1 VRTRAIIIICAIL
14 VAAAVTGT
22 AGKSDDGGSGKDSVQ
37 PTVEQTSPSET
48 STPGGGREQ
57 EHLQTPEQTLQGSQ
71 SGGTETEQHKSQ
83 EAVQSENRSRELEQE
98 HLLGEIETHRGNL
111 TGTSAE
117 QLREHLQEQEQ
128 ELELEHSRLTSDERQ
143 VQERHRNESAL
154 VQVLQN
160 ETLTA
165 ALLGAGPGGIGPQ
178 LSSFAEDWNASL
190 RAQIQAERQIQGRNA
205 IVRLFLV
212 PGDTQAASLLAQEV
226 TRNQDRIRQMQQL
239 IQQCQACDSQ
249 VQSVLQEQ
257 LRQMEEEKARIQE
270 EAQKE
275 VRDTGLFGWIGR

>member
-1 VRTRAIIIICAIL
+1 MRTRAIIIIFAIL

-83 EAVQSENRSRELEQE
+83 ESGLSGAQSRELEQE
-98 HLLGEIETHRGNL
+98 HLQAEIETHRGNL

-128 ELELEHSRLTSDERQ
+128 ELEMEHSKLTSDERL

-160 ETLTA
+160 GTLTA

-205 IVRLFLV
+205 IVRLFLG
-212 PGDTQAASLLAQEV
+212 GDTRAASLLAQEV

-239 IQQCQACDSQ
+239 IQQCQACDPQ

-257 LRQMEEEKARIQE
+257 LRQMEGEQVRIQE

-275 VRDTGLFGWIGR
+275 IRDTGLFGWIGR

>member
-1 VRTRAIIIICAIL
+1 MRTRAIIIIFAIL

-48 STPGGGREQ
+48 GTPGGGREQ

-83 EAVQSENRSRELEQE
+83 ESGLSGAQSRELEQE
-98 HLLGEIETHRGNL
+98 HLQAEIETHRGNL

-128 ELELEHSRLTSDERQ
+128 ELEMEHSKLTSDERL

-160 ETLTA
+160 GTLTA

-205 IVRLFLV
+205 IVRLFLG
-212 PGDTQAASLLAQEV
+212 GDTQAASLLAQEV

-239 IQQCQACDSQ
+239 IQQCQACDPQ

-257 LRQMEEEKARIQE
+257 LRQMEGEQVRIQE

-275 VRDTGLFGWIGR
+275 IRDTGLFGWIGR